1 MRFSDSL
8 PLSLSLCMSQLFF
21 SDVVNVAYRFWEEM
35 NRGKEVQVPQA
46 AAWTT
51 PEWEVFMFLGAAGT
65 DEPHLRPQACASGKG
80 GSSGPPQR
88 RATKKRARSSAA
100 GAHQQTEGGEGVEGG
115 EVGLE
120 VGDEDTGF
128 HTPQVGGT
136 GSGTGPIQ
144 AGSEFTLRRPSSNT
158 EADLLR
164 NLTEMKEGMN
174 ETLAIL
180 REMAAT
186 DRSRVE
192 LDRTRVELETSK
204 AHLNSLQVQIAC
216 FPVGSAAHARAL
228 DLLEKY
234 AAGN

>member
-1 MRFSDSL
+1 VARKSRFL
-8 PLSLSLCMSQLFF
+8 KPQRELRPNGRSLCSLEQQEQMSPI
-21 SDVVNVAYRFWEEM
+21 S
-35 NRGKEVQVPQA
+35 
-46 AAWTT
+46 T
-51 PEWEVFMFLGAAGT
+51 PSMCF
-65 DEPHLRPQACASGKG
+65 RKG
-80 GSSGPPQR
+80 GIIWPPQR

-158 EADLLR
+158 EVDLLR

-192 LDRTRVELETSK
+192 VDRTRVELETSK